1 MKAHAPALTRLA
13 VALALSL
20 ATPLVAARGVPVG
33 FEDLVAGQ
41 TEHLDVR
48 LFGRTAGLSPVRVTL
63 ENVQLEDPAR
73 VLQALDLSAE
83 AQAALLP
90 ALSQPLPRNSH
101 LACRYGTGSAGCG
114 YLDPPEDPNT
124 VRALY
129 DEGEGAV
136 RLFVARQW
144 ITAEPA
150 ADRFHTVSS
159 NADNAFLHQQ
169 TVNFSGGRGYQAL
182 TAQGAGALGV
192 LQRGHI
198 AVDWNFNSQQYRG
211 GQRRHDVQFDNAY
224 YRHDLGQQHYLQA
237 GRMDRRNLSSP
248 QGGTFSFSMLPMD
261 RFAGLRVGTTQ
272 AYVDAEAA
280 VQAIPLTVLLAR
292 DARVDAFDG
301 ERLLQTFYLQA
312 GINELDTRRFPFGNY
327 SVTLRIYEDGV
338 LVRSEDAPFDK
349 GGDWTNSS
357 VQWFLQG
364 GRRNERRSDRFD
376 GEMAAMAGLRLPLG
390 RAAAVTAGAA
400 DLGGFSY
407 GELRVDLRH
416 AFATQDIRATFSGLR
431 GSDGSTG
438 QQHQLS
444 YRRHASWNLYQ
455 QRMRGKA
462 CQFEDDARDRLGCAD
477 SLSASMALPLAGGS
491 AYVAYT
497 RRQTWSRGR
506 LLAGDIDDPLAALD
520 PLPPPWEQRYSSEP
534 SLTRTWQASYNRVQ
548 RWQEFS
554 ISTRVGVWQQQ
565 SHSSLRDGRDRG
577 IFLNLSLTRLQRGD
591 RGTSQ
596 RRYSLDVRQPQHARP
611 EINYSAG
618 QTLRQDVDAQYRE
631 ATVDLRG
638 NNSDR
643 YSAALSAQLQNSIGH
658 TGGTVAHYQQRG
670 RTEMAYSA
678 THSSGLALGRHGF
691 YWGGGLGAEAGLAV
705 QVDDTDD
712 LELTG
717 VAAELQV
724 GGLRRQRLALGERR
738 LLPLP
743 AYQSHRAEVQDA
755 SALNSDAAIRVTG
768 VGGSRPVFLSPGRL
782 LQMPVPIEVTYTFIG
797 NARDIAGLPL
807 GGARILNAPVPG
819 TGSNGGFVADFPRRE
834 RTLYLLQDDR
844 LLQCPLR
851 VRERRSVVMLVGAV
865 QCEPLGVAQ
874 LPAEIRQ
881 QARVT
886 RLLQEQAL
894 LAATPQ
900 TASAGGT
907 P

>member
-1 MKAHAPALTRLA
+1 MKAHAPAITRLA
-13 VALALSL
+13 LALALSL
-20 ATPLVAARGVPVG
+20 ATPLVATGGVPAG

-41 TEHLDVR
+41 TEQLDVR
-48 LFGRTAGLSPVRVTL
+48 LFGRTVGLSPVRVTL
-63 ENVQLEDPAR
+63 ESVQLEDPAR
-73 VLQALDLSAE
+73 VLEALDLSPE

-90 ALSQPLPRNSH
+90 ALSEPLPRNSH
-101 LACRYGTGSAGCG
+101 LACRYGGGSAGCG

-144 ITAEPA
+144 ISAEPA
-150 ADRFHTVSS
+150 ADRFHQVSS
-159 NADNAFLHQQ
+159 NAENAFLHQQ

-211 GQRRHDVQFDNAY
+211 SRRRQDFQFDNAY

-248 QGGTFSFSMLPMD
+248 QGGTFSFSLLPMD

-280 VQAIPLTVLLAR
+280 VQALPLTVLLAR

-312 GINELDTRRFPFGNY
+312 GINQLDTRRFPFGSY

-338 LVRSEDAPFDK
+338 LVRSEEAPFDK

-390 RAAAVTAGAA
+390 RDAAITAGVA
-400 DLGGFSY
+400 DLGGVSY

-416 AFATQDIRATFSGLR
+416 AFATQDIRATFSGLQ

-444 YRRHASWNLYQ
+444 YRRRASWNLYQ

-506 LLAGDIDDPLAALD
+506 LLGGDIDDPLAGLD
-520 PLPPPWEQRYSSEP
+520 PLLPPWEQRYSREP

-596 RRYSLDVRQPQHARP
+596 RRYGLDVRQPQHARP
-611 EINYSAG
+611 EVNYSAG
-618 QTLRQDVDAQYRE
+618 QTLRQDVEAQYRE

-670 RTEMAYSA
+670 RAEMAYSA

-782 LQMPVPIEVTYTFIG
+782 VQMPVPIEVTYTFIG

-834 RTLYLLQDDR
+834 RTLYLLQEDR
-844 LLQCPLR
+844 LLQCPLQ
-851 VRERRSVVMLVGAV
+851 VRERRSVVMLVGTV